1 MTDRAS
7 TQLAHMLNDMATR
20 VPGVEQVVLLSSDG
34 LLLAMSPGL
43 GRDDGDRFAAVAAGL
58 LGIAVGASE
67 PLAGGPVE
75 EVVVQMRD
83 KMLLVM
89 RVNAEGVRD
98 PLLAADRDVGTAGC
112 DVGNVAYEMARF
124 AQVSAPLLDAS
135 ARLELQSALIR

>member
-89 RVNAEGVRD
+89 RVNAEGV
-98 PLLAADRDVGTAGC
+98 LAALGTAGC

>member
-7 TQLAHMLNDMATR
+7 TQLAHLLNDMATR

-58 LGIAVGASE
+58 LGIAMGASE

-89 RVNAEGVRD
+89 RVNAEGV
-98 PLLAADRDVGTAGC
+98 LAALGTAGC